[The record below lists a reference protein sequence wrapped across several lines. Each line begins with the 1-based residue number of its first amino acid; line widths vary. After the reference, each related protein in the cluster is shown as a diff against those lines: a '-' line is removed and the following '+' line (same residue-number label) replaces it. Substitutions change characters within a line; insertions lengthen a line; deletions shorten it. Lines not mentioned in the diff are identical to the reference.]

1 MDFFNYVGAKFS
13 ELGDKILS
21 WLPTSPIV
29 YLQADAE
36 IKKYLGYV
44 NWFIPI
50 YSIISVLET
59 WLVCVLLWYVVQVIL
74 RWLKVTE

>member
-1 MDFFNYVGAKFS
+1 MDFFNYVGGKFS

-29 YLQADAE
+29 YLQADSE

-50 YSIISVLET
+50 YSIISVLEV
-59 WLVCVLLWYVVQVIL
+59 WLTCVLLWYVVQVIL